1 MIKDCIIIVPFSA
14 PTYFLSIQ
22 KLRLVER
29 FLTRRGIN
37 LQICTV
43 VSQRVNIFSVD
54 LSLVNDVKFSEHERV
69 LLKVLKKVEAL
80 VFPHLYL

>member
-14 PTYFLSIQ
+14 TTSFLSIQ